1 MTNGTASIPSSFS
14 SRATTCWES
23 AASPDSPLIRPVV
36 ILNNGATAIR
46 EIVLNGKKLEEGRD
60 YELGEVKKLEGTRTV
75 IWLNFES
82 QQKTIVELKTKQR
95 IRP

>member
-14 SRATTCWES
+14 SRATTCWEW
-23 AASPDSPLIRPVV
+23 AASPDSPFICPVV
-36 ILNNGATAIR
+36 ILNNGATAVR

-60 YELGEVKKLEGTRTV
+60 YELGEVKKLEGSRTV

-82 QQKTIVELKTKQR
+82 QQKTIVELKTK
-95 IRP
+95 